1 MLQMLVRI
9 FHEEPLAVHVVEQ
22 LEVMVVNTGPVTV
35 QIDSYVD
42 VVNTGEEVECCS
54 DEESLVMMVELVA
67 GKDVVD
73 AGKPVVGRH
82 DCLEMVH
89 NGAVV
94 AECCSS
100 MVVVKTCGTVL
111 ETSILAKVE
120 CCSDE
125 ESLVMMVELV
135 AGKDVVDTGKPVVG
149 RHGCLEMVHNG
160 VVVANCCSSMV
171 VVKTCGTMLETSI
184 LVEVECCSD
193 DESLVMM
200 VELVAG

>member
-67 GKDVVD
+67 GKDVV
-73 AGKPVVGRH
+73 GRH

-100 MVVVKTCGTVL
+100 MVVVKTCGTML

-120 CCSDE
+120 CCSQ
-125 ESLVMMVELV
+125 SF
-135 AGKDVVDTGKPVVG
+135 
-149 RHGCLEMVHNG
+149 
-160 VVVANCCSSMV
+160 
-171 VVKTCGTMLETSI
+171 
-184 LVEVECCSD
+184 
-193 DESLVMM
+193 
-200 VELVAG
+200 